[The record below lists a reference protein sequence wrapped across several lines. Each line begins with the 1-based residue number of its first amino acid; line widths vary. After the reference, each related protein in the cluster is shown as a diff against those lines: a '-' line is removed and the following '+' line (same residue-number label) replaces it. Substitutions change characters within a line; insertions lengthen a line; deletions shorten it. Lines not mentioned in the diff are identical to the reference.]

1 MTGELD
7 PDFVVRVNFPT
18 VTVKIAKALIEYGK
32 NEVYSNPVEIARC
45 RIATALVLHN
55 ESTDET
61 REFCVELYQTNLSET
76 TTLGPEKFYS
86 YLGMAEYYRTL
97 INTSI
102 GPDKEKNWR
111 NVVSFANKALIER
124 NEEKGALGSELRNE
138 RCIKAFLLKSEAL
151 THLGSDTEAIQTCEE
166 ALGEDLEYT
175 HELLEFLK
183 TIVNIHTK
191 KGEWTKVI
199 QAVRRQRPRIRSEWL
214 WIRTDDWTDKKDSL
228 RRAAVE
234 TRRVDF
240 AIQIFEEAI
249 EYWQTWNVGHS
260 VALQYELSTIY
271 RRDARA
277 TKMAEIEIDKLIT
290 RLVENRVSL
299 WLVDFI
305 FPKMI
310 DIHYENFTVTQSK
323 DVKRQI
329 IGQVE
334 KMIDRYENMQIIE
347 AMTIGKGLL
356 VLAKMWSNLDGKLK
370 SKQYAER
377 VFALAIADLEDTIGS
392 NDAEAF
398 RLLAKVLMF
407 VDLEIDAKIALSLQ
421 FSYVNMSYD
430 DNYSRREDV
439 VVTEQILEPKE
450 PPTPIVQEPAMA
462 QDQTGLGGS
471 ETESQQVKETVNGSI
486 DLLHSIGLTK
496 STDENNSTSTQ
507 VVEINDASTTA
518 GETKRSSSA
527 DNVLKKDAPD
537 EQAAETLPSPAPS
550 EDEHTVPATLKVES
564 IQTDP
569 TRVTEMNGQE
579 AALVTTKPQQSPADT
594 PVDPS
599 MYQDI
604 MDTDYPIRCSGQCMN
619 PPVIVNSFGPKSEKM
634 YYCLDCDEIQYCKP
648 CYETQIKFYD
658 NYEEGFWYKSC
669 WARHSFISMPID
681 QWMGVR
687 DGVIRIRKK
696 EKLFKDW
703 LLSVKSRWKRRM
715 NEEEVSNH
723 SSTALV

>member
-1 MTGELD
+1 MTVE
-7 PDFVVRVNFPT
+7 
-18 VTVKIAKALIEYGK
+18 IAKALIEYGK
-32 NEVYSNPVEIARC
+32 NQVYLNPVEIARC
-45 RIATALVLHN
+45 RIATALVLHF
-55 ESTDET
+55 EDTDET
-61 REFCVELYQTNLSET
+61 RQFCVELYQTNLSET

-86 YLGMAEYYRTL
+86 YLGMAEYYRAQ
-97 INTSI
+97 INTPFDL
-102 GPDKEKNWR
+102 GEEKDWR
-111 NVVSFANKALIER
+111 NVVNFANKALIER

-175 HELLEFLK
+175 EELLEFLK

-214 WIRTDDWTDKKDSL
+214 WNRTDNWTDKTDSL

-240 AIQIFEEAI
+240 AIQVFEEAV
-249 EYWQTWNVGHS
+249 EYWRTRDVGHS
-260 VALQYELSTIY
+260 VALQYELALVY

-299 WLVDFI
+299 WLVDFV
-305 FPKMI
+305 FPEMI
-310 DIHYENFTVTQSK
+310 DIHYENFTVTESK

-334 KMIDRYENMQIIE
+334 KLVDRYENMQIVE
-347 AMTIGKGLL
+347 PMTIGKALL
-356 VLAKMWSNLDGKLK
+356 VLAKMWSYFDDKLK
-370 SKQYAER
+370 AKQYAEG
-377 VFALAIADLEDTIGS
+377 VFSIVIADLEDTIGS

-421 FSYVNMSYD
+421 FSYVNMNYD
-430 DNYSRREDV
+430 DNYSRRTDLI
-439 VVTEQILEPKE
+439 VTEQTLERTKEE
-450 PPTPIVQEPAMA
+450 PPTQTVQGPPIA
-462 QDQTGLGGS
+462 QDQPGLGGS
-471 ETESQQVKETVNGSI
+471 ETESQQVKENVNGSVG
-486 DLLHSIGLTK
+486 LLPSIGPTK
-496 STDENNSTSTQ
+496 SDDRNNSISTQ
-507 VVEINDASTTA
+507 VVEMNDSSTTA
-518 GETKRSSSA
+518 HETKRNGSA
-527 DNVLKKDAPD
+527 HDALNKDAPD

-550 EDEHTVPATLKVES
+550 EDEHTVPATLKVEP
-564 IQTDP
+564 IQMDP
-569 TRVTEMNGQE
+569 TTATEVNGQGG
-579 AALVTTKPQQSPADT
+579 ATVTTEPQPEPKDAPADL
-594 PVDPS
+594 S

-604 MDTDYPIRCSGQCMN
+604 MDTDLPTRCSGPCMN
-619 PPVIVNSFGPKSEKM
+619 PPVIVRSFGPKSEKM
-634 YYCLDCDEIQYCKP
+634 YYCLDCNELQYCKP

-669 WARHSFISMPID
+669 WARHSFLSMPID
-681 QWMGVR
+681 QWMGVK
-687 DGVIRIRKK
+687 DGVIRIGKK
-696 EKLFKDW
+696 EKLWKDW